1 EQPILNDSSD
11 VVIEPGMVI
20 NIETPYYEFG
30 VGAVHV
36 ENPFVV
42 SETGP
47 NVLLTSGSPRQL
59 VVL

>member
-1 EQPILNDSSD
+1 
-11 VVIEPGMVI
+11 MVI

-42 SETGP
+42 SDHGP

-59 VVL
+59 VIL